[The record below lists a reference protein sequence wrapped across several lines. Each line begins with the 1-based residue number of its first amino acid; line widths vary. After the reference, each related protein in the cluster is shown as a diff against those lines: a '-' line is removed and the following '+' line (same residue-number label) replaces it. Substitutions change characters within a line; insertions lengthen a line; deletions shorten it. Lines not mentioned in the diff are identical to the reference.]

1 MTSAMS
7 HRRTFAPLI
16 VGGLVALHLLV
27 AFAGF
32 VAPYDPASQ
41 DRSLPYAPPTALHVA
56 DVNGVLHSPFVYA
69 QVPDPNDPARYID
82 DMSRRYPV
90 QVLANGHLLS
100 VEAPARLS
108 LLGTDGFGRDVFS
121 RLLHGGRVSVAA
133 GLLATLCALLVGM
146 TLGTLAGFL
155 GGLFDR
161 VLMRAADVFMALPWI
176 YLLFAVRAAL
186 PLHIDTRAT
195 FLMLVAVLGV
205 VGWARP
211 ARMIRGIVLSARE
224 RTYVRAA
231 EGFGA
236 SPGYLLRRHIL
247 PHTYNLVLTQASV
260 LIPQY
265 LLAEV
270 ALSFLGLG
278 IGEPTASWGSMLG
291 TLQQYHVLTSYW
303 WMFAPAVALATI
315 ALAYHALTAL
325 VQERA
330 RVIAASVLILIALG
344 AYPAAA
350 APPSAP
356 RATGEDV
363 LVLADTGTHGGRLVV
378 ALRAEPRTLNP
389 VVAIDAP
396 SKDVIG
402 RMTGNLIQ
410 INRLSQGTESALAK
424 SWKRSSDGLTYTL
437 SLRRG
442 VRFSDGH
449 PFDAD
454 DVVFTFKVLLDP
466 VVGAPHHD
474 LLVVGGKPIAVTKVD
489 AYTVRLTLAEPYAA
503 AERLFDGVAILP
515 RHLLESAYA
524 QGKLGEAWSMKT
536 ASASI
541 AGLGP
546 YRLKHY
552 VAGQE
557 LVFERNPY
565 YWKVDSTKRR
575 LPYLDE
581 IVFVFAGNEDAQVI
595 RFQGGE
601 SDLLGRTTADNFALL
616 SRDQAARRYQLKDL
630 GPSLEYNFLVFNQN
644 DLTGRNLPHIAAKQ
658 RWFGDVNFR
667 RAVSLAIDRQGITR
681 LIFKGRAVPL
691 WGNVSPGNRQWV
703 NTNVPRPSRSVANA
717 RESLKASGF
726 SWRTDGSLVD
736 KHGQRVEFTI
746 VSSATS
752 AQRTAMATLIQ
763 ADLEE
768 IGIDVRVVP
777 LEFRALIDRVFETFD
792 YEASVQG
799 LGGGDADPNAEMSV
813 WLSRGANHMWRL
825 GQKAPATTWETEID
839 RLMQQQLSALD
850 PGKRKAMY
858 DRVQTIVAEQL
869 PFIFLAAPH
878 ILVAARGDLAN
889 FQPAVLD
896 HYTLWN
902 ADRLYFRPQP
912 ARQPGLAGQRR

>member
-1 MTSAMS
+1 MT
-7 HRRTFAPLI
+7 RTRLTIGA
-16 VGGLVALHLLV
+16 LVALHLAV
-27 AFAGF
+27 GFAGF
-32 VAPYDPASQ
+32 IAPYDPVNQ
-41 DRSLPYAPPTALHVA
+41 DRSFPYAPPTAMHVMDA
-56 DVNGVLHSPFVYA
+56 RGGIHAPFVYA
-69 QVPDPNDPARYID
+69 QIPDPNDPTAYIND
-82 DMSRRYPV
+82 TSQRYPV
-90 QVLANGHLLS
+90 RLLANGHLLS
-100 VEAPARLS
+100 VDAPARLS

-121 RLLHGGRVSVAA
+121 RVLHGGRVSVAA

-146 TLGTLAGFL
+146 ALGTLAGFF
-155 GGLFDR
+155 GGLMDR
-161 VLMRAADVFMALPWI
+161 VVMRTADVFMALPWI
-176 YLLFAVRAAL
+176 YLLFAVRAAM

-236 SPGYLLRRHIL
+236 SSRYLLWRHIL
-247 PHTYNLVLTQASV
+247 PHTYSLVLTQASV

-278 IGEPTASWGSMLG
+278 IGEPTASWGGMLG

-303 WMFAPAVALATI
+303 WMLAPAVALASI

-325 VQERA
+325 VRDRA
-330 RVIAASVLILIALG
+330 RVIAASVLILLARG
-344 AYPAAA
+344 AHTAAA
-350 APPSAP
+350 APPPAP
-356 RATGEDV
+356 RVAGEDV
-363 LVLADTGTHGGRLVV
+363 LAVSDAGHHGGRLVV

-389 VVAIDAP
+389 IVAVDAP

-402 RMTGNLIQ
+402 RMSGDLIH
-410 INRLSQGTESALAK
+410 INRLTQATESALAK
-424 SWKRSSDGLTYTL
+424 SWKRSPDGLTYTL

-442 VRFSDGH
+442 LRFSDGEV
-449 PFDAD
+449 FDAD
-454 DVVFTFKVLLDP
+454 DVVFTFKVLMDP
-466 VVGAPHHD
+466 AVGAPHRD
-474 LLVVGGKPIAVTKVD
+474 LLVVGGKPITVTKVD
-489 AYTVRLTLAEPYAA
+489 AYTIRLTLAEPYAA
-503 AERLFDGVAILP
+503 AERIFDSIAILP
-515 RHLLESAYA
+515 RHLLEGAYT
-524 QGKLGEAWSMKT
+524 QGTLADVWSMKT
-536 ASASI
+536 APGAI

-546 YRLKHY
+546 YRLKTY

-557 LVFERNPY
+557 LVLERNPF
-565 YWKVDSTKRR
+565 YWKVDSSKRR

-595 RFQGGE
+595 RFQSGE
-601 SDLLGRTTADNFALL
+601 SDLLGRTTADNFMLL
-616 SRDQAARRYQLKDL
+616 SRDQGMKHYQLKDL
-630 GPSLEYNFLVFNQN
+630 GPALEYNFLVFNQN
-644 DLTGRNLPHIAAKQ
+644 DLTGKSLPQVAAKQ

-681 LIFKGRAVPL
+681 LVFKGRAVPL
-691 WGNVSPGNRQWV
+691 WGNVSPGNRLWV
-703 NTNVPRPSRSVANA
+703 NTAIPRPARSVAKA
-717 RESLKASGF
+717 REVLKASGF
-726 SWRTDGSLVD
+726 SWRADGSLLD

-746 VSSATS
+746 VTSATS

-763 ADLEE
+763 ADLKEL
-768 IGIDVRVVP
+768 GMDVRVVP
-777 LEFRALIDRVFETFD
+777 LEFRALVERVTESFD

-799 LGGGDADPNAEMSV
+799 LGGGDADPNAEIQI
-813 WLSRGANHMWRL
+813 WLSRGANHLWRL
-825 GQKAPATTWETEID
+825 GQKAPATPWEAEID
-839 RLMQQQLSALD
+839 RLMQQQLSTLD
-850 PGKRKAMY
+850 AGTRKAMY

-869 PFIFLAAPH
+869 PFIFLAAPN

-902 ADRLYFRPQP
+902 ADRLYFTPQ
-912 ARQPGLAGQRR
+912 LSGQRR

>member
-1 MTSAMS
+1 MTRSRLVVSA
-7 HRRTFAPLI
+7 
-16 VGGLVALHLLV
+16 LVALHLVV

-32 VAPYDPASQ
+32 VAPYDPTSQ
-41 DRSLPYAPPTALHVA
+41 DRSSPYAPPTAIHIA
-56 DVNGVLHSPFVYA
+56 DASGTLRPPFVYA
-69 QVPDPNDPARYID
+69 RVPDPTDPAAYID
-82 DMSRRYPV
+82 DTSRRYPV
-90 QVLANGHLLS
+90 QLLASGRLLS
-100 VEAPARLS
+100 VDAPARVS

-121 RLLHGGRVSVAA
+121 RMLHGGRVSIAA

-146 TLGTLAGFL
+146 TLGTLAGFF
-155 GGLFDR
+155 GGHVDR
-161 VLMRAADVFMALPWI
+161 IVMRSADVFMALPWI

-195 FLMLVAVLGV
+195 FLMLVAVLGI

-224 RTYVRAA
+224 RTYVHAA

-236 SPGYLLRRHIL
+236 SSLYLLWRHIL
-247 PHTYNLVLTQASV
+247 PHTYGLVLTQASV

-278 IGEPTASWGSMLG
+278 IGEPTPSWGGMLG

-303 WMFAPAVALATI
+303 WMLAPAVALGVM
-315 ALAYHALTAL
+315 ALAYHALTTL
-325 VQERA
+325 VQARA
-330 RVIAASVLILIALG
+330 RAIAASILLVLALG
-344 AYPAAA
+344 AHSAAA
-350 APPSAP
+350 APPPTPPA
-356 RATGEDV
+356 ANEDV
-363 LVLADTGTHGGRLVV
+363 LAVSDAGHHGGRLVV

-389 VVAIDAP
+389 VAAVDAP

-402 RMTGNLIQ
+402 RMSGDLIH
-410 INRLSQGTESALAK
+410 INRLTQGTESALAK
-424 SWKRSSDGLTYTL
+424 SWKRSADGLSYTL

-442 VRFSDGH
+442 LRFSDGDA
-449 PFDAD
+449 FDAD
-454 DVVFTFKVLLDP
+454 DVVFTFKVLMDP
-466 VVGAPHHD
+466 AVGAPHRD

-503 AERLFDGVAILP
+503 AERLFDSIAILP

-524 QGKLGEAWSMKT
+524 QGTLTDAWTMKT
-536 ASASI
+536 APAAI

-546 YRLKHY
+546 YRLKQY

-557 LVFERNPY
+557 LVLERNPY
-565 YWKVDSTKRR
+565 YWKVDSSKRR

-595 RFQGGE
+595 RFQSGE
-601 SDLLGRTTADNFALL
+601 SDLLGRTTADNFSLL
-616 SRDQAARRYQLKDL
+616 SRDQSAKRYQLKDL
-630 GPSLEYNFLVFNQN
+630 GPALEYNFLVFNQN
-644 DLTGRNLPHIAAKQ
+644 DLTGKNLPHVARKQ

-681 LIFKGRAVPL
+681 LVFKGRAVPL
-691 WGNVSPGNRQWV
+691 WGNVSPGNRLWV
-703 NTNVPRPSRSVANA
+703 NSSIAKPARSVAKS
-717 RESLKASGF
+717 RELLKTSGF
-726 SWRTDGSLVD
+726 SWRPDGSLVD
-736 KHGQRVEFTI
+736 KQGQRVEFTI
-746 VSSATS
+746 VTSATS

-763 ADLEE
+763 ADLKEL
-768 IGIDVRVVP
+768 GMDVRVVP
-777 LEFRALIDRVFETFD
+777 LEFRALVDRVWDTLD
-792 YEASVQG
+792 YEASIQG
-799 LGGGDADPNAEMSV
+799 FGGGDADPNAEMQI
-813 WLSRGANHMWRL
+813 WLSRGANHIWRL
-825 GQKAPATTWETEID
+825 GQKTPATSWEAEID
-839 RLMQQQLSALD
+839 RLMQQQLSTLD
-850 PGKRKAMY
+850 ASTRKRMY
-858 DRVQTIVAEQL
+858 DRVQAIVAEQL

-902 ADRLYFRPQP
+902 VDQLYFTAQ
-912 ARQPGLAGQRR
+912 LTSQRR

>member
-1 MTSAMS
+1 MT
-7 HRRTFAPLI
+7 RTRLI
-16 VGGLVALHLLV
+16 IGALVALHLVV

-32 VAPYDPASQ
+32 IAPYNPTSQ
-41 DRSLPYAPPTALHVA
+41 DRSSPYAPPTAVHVIDA
-56 DVNGVLHSPFVYA
+56 SGTLQAPFVYA
-69 QVPDPNDPARYID
+69 QVPDPNDPAAYID
-82 DMSRRYPV
+82 DTSRRYPV
-90 QVLANGHLLS
+90 SVFANGHLLS
-100 VEAPARLS
+100 VDAPARLS
-108 LLGTDGFGRDVFS
+108 LLGTDAFGRDVFS
-121 RLLHGGRVSVAA
+121 RVLHGGRISIAA

-146 TLGTLAGFL
+146 TLGTIAGFF
-155 GGLFDR
+155 GGLLDR
-161 VLMRAADVFMALPWI
+161 IVMRAADVFMALPWI

-205 VGWARP
+205 VDWARP

-236 SPGYLLRRHIL
+236 SSGYLLWRHIL
-247 PHTYNLVLTQASV
+247 PHTYSLVLTQASV

-278 IGEPTASWGSMLG
+278 IGEPTASWGGMLG

-303 WMFAPAVALATI
+303 WMLAPAVALGTI

-330 RVIAASVLILIALG
+330 KVIVASVLLLLTLG
-344 AYPAAA
+344 THSAAA
-350 APPSAP
+350 APTPAP
-356 RATGEDV
+356 RAAGEE
-363 LVLADTGTHGGRLVV
+363 VLALGDAGQYGGRLVV

-389 VVAIDAP
+389 IAAVDAP
-396 SKDVIG
+396 SKEVIG
-402 RMTGNLIQ
+402 RMSGDLIH
-410 INRLSQGTESALAK
+410 INRLTQGTESALAK
-424 SWKRSSDGLTYTL
+424 SWKRSADGLTYTL

-442 VRFSDGH
+442 LRFSDGH
-449 PFDAD
+449 AFDAD
-454 DVVFTFKVLLDP
+454 DVVFNFKVLMDP
-466 VVGAPHHD
+466 AVGAPHRD
-474 LLVVGGKPIAVTKVD
+474 LLVVGGTPITVSKID
-489 AYTVRLTLAEPYAA
+489 AFTVRLTVAEPYAA
-503 AERLFDGVAILP
+503 AERLFDSIAILP

-524 QGKLGEAWSMKT
+524 QGTLADAWTTK
-536 ASASI
+536 SAPATI

-557 LVFERNPY
+557 IVLERNPY
-565 YWKVDSTKRR
+565 YWKVDSSKRR

-595 RFQGGE
+595 RFQSGD

-616 SRDQAARRYQLKDL
+616 TRDQVAKRYQLKDL
-630 GPSLEYNFLVFNQN
+630 GPALEYNFLVFNQN
-644 DLTGRNLPHIAAKQ
+644 DLTGKNLPQLAAKQ
-658 RWFGDVNFR
+658 RWFSDLNFR
-667 RAVSLAIDRQGITR
+667 RAVSLAIERQGITR
-681 LIFKGRAVPL
+681 LVFKGRAIPL
-691 WGNVSPGNRQWV
+691 WGNVSPGNRLWV
-703 NTNVPRPSRSVANA
+703 NTSLPRPARSVAQA
-717 RESLKASGF
+717 RERLKASGF
-726 SWRTDGSLVD
+726 SWRPDGSLVD
-736 KHGQRVEFTI
+736 KQGQRVEFTI
-746 VSSATS
+746 VTSATS

-763 ADLEE
+763 ADLKEL
-768 IGIDVRVVP
+768 GMDVRVVP
-777 LEFRALIDRVFETFD
+777 LEFRALVERVVETFD

-799 LGGGDADPNAEMSV
+799 LGGGDADPNAEMSI
-813 WLSRGANHMWRL
+813 WLSSGANHMWRL
-825 GQKAPATTWETEID
+825 GQKTPATPWEAEID
-839 RLMQQQLSALD
+839 RLMQQQLSTLD
-850 PGKRKAMY
+850 AGKRKAMY
-858 DRVQTIVAEQL
+858 DRVQAIVAEQL

-902 ADRLYFRPQP
+902 AERLYFSPQ
-912 ARQPGLAGQRR
+912 LASQRR

>member
-1 MTSAMS
+1 MT
-7 HRRTFAPLI
+7 RRAKLVI
-16 VGGLVALHLLV
+16 GALVALHLLV

-32 VAPYDPASQ
+32 VAPYDPTTQ
-41 DRSLPYAPPTALHVA
+41 ERSFPYAPPTALHIV
-56 DVNGVLHSPFVYA
+56 DQDGRLYSPFVYA
-69 QVPDPNDPARYID
+69 QVPDPNDPAAYID
-82 DMSRRYPV
+82 DTSRRYPIH
-90 QVLANGHLLS
+90 LFTGSHLLS
-100 VEAPARLS
+100 VDTPARLS

-121 RLLHGGRVSVAA
+121 RVLHGGRISVAA

-146 TLGTLAGFL
+146 TLGTLAGFF
-155 GGLFDR
+155 GGLLDR
-161 VLMRAADVFMALPWI
+161 AVMRAADVFMALPWI

-236 SPGYLLRRHIL
+236 SSRYLLWRHIL
-247 PHTYNLVLTQASV
+247 PHTYSLVLTQASV

-278 IGEPTASWGSMLG
+278 IGEPTASWGGMLG

-303 WMFAPAVALATI
+303 WMLAPAVALAMI
-315 ALAYHALTAL
+315 ALGYHALTAL

-330 RVIAASVLILIALG
+330 RVIAASVLLAIALG
-344 AYPAAA
+344 VNPALAA
-350 APPSAP
+350 TQPAPVVA
-356 RATGEDV
+356 GEEI
-363 LVLADTGTHGGRLVV
+363 LAVAGAGSHGGRLVV

-389 VVAIDAP
+389 VAVVDAP
-396 SKDVIG
+396 SKEVIG

-410 INRLSQGTESALAK
+410 INRLTQGTEGTLAK
-424 SWKRSSDGLTYTL
+424 SWKRSADGLTYTL
-437 SLRRG
+437 TLRRG
-442 VRFSDGH
+442 LRFSDGH

-466 VVGAPHHD
+466 AVAAPHRD

-489 AYTVRLTLAEPYAA
+489 AHTIRLTLAEPYAA
-503 AERLFDGVAILP
+503 AERLFDGIAILP
-515 RHLLESAYA
+515 RHLLESVYA
-524 QGKLGEAWSMKT
+524 QGALNEAWTMAT
-536 ASASI
+536 APASI

-546 YRLKHY
+546 YRLKQY
-552 VAGQE
+552 IAGQE
-557 LVFERNPY
+557 LVLERNPY
-565 YWKVDSTKRR
+565 YWKVDAAKRR

-601 SDLLGRTTADNFALL
+601 NDLLGRTTADNFTLL
-616 SRDQAARRYQLKDL
+616 SRDQAAKRYQLKDL
-630 GPSLEYNFLVFNQN
+630 GPALEYNFLVFNQN
-644 DLTGRNLPHIAAKQ
+644 DLTGKNLPQVAAKQ
-658 RWFGDVNFR
+658 RWFGDLNFR
-667 RAVSLAIDRQGITR
+667 RAVSLAVDRQGITR
-681 LIFKGRAVPL
+681 LVFKGRAVPL
-691 WGNVSPGNRQWV
+691 WGNVSPGNRLWI
-703 NTNVPRPSRSVANA
+703 NSDISRPARSVAKA

-726 SWRTDGSLVD
+726 SWRADGSLVD
-736 KHGQRVEFTI
+736 KQGQRVEFTI
-746 VSSATS
+746 VTSATS

-763 ADLEE
+763 ADLKEL
-768 IGIDVRVVP
+768 GMDVRVVP
-777 LEFRALIDRVFETFD
+777 LEFRALVDRVWDTLD

-799 LGGGDADPNAEMSV
+799 FGGGDADPNAEMEI
-813 WLSRGANHMWRL
+813 WLSRGSNHIWRL
-825 GQKAPATTWETEID
+825 GQKTAATPWEAEID
-839 RLMQQQLSALD
+839 RLMQQQLTTLD
-850 PGKRKAMY
+850 AAKRKALY
-858 DRVQTIVAEQL
+858 DRVQTIIAEQL

-878 ILVAARGDLAN
+878 ILVAARSDLAN

-902 ADRLYFRPQP
+902 ADQLYLTALP
-912 ARQPGLAGQRR
+912 ASRRR